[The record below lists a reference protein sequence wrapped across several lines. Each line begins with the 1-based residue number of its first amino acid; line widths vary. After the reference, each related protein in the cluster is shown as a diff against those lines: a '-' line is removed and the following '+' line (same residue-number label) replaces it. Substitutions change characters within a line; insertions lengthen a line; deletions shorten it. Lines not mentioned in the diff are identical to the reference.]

1 MQKLAAILQRNN
13 LRRFRCCRGSWNRR
27 VDATTGKHVGFRH
40 TGIGVWPQAVSA
52 RWFCRDLHV
61 VDPVRLVS
69 AKSDHRIRTLD
80 LLKCSLHVL
89 FHSMINVEN
98 YKPAEPESQGKVTD
112 YNHHYR
118 VRSYK

>member
-1 MQKLAAILQRNN
+1 MQNLAATFQASNLCR
-13 LRRFRCCRGSWNRR
+13 LRRYRGSRAREVN
-27 VDATTGKHVGFRH
+27 ATTGKHVGLH
-40 TGIGVWPQAVSA
+40 PVGIGVWPHAVSA
-52 RWFCRDLHV
+52 GWPSRGLHV

-69 AKSDHRIRTLD
+69 VRSEHRIRTLD

>member
-1 MQKLAAILQRNN
+1 M
-13 LRRFRCCRGSWNRR
+13 
-27 VDATTGKHVGFRH
+27 
-40 TGIGVWPQAVSA
+40 SA